1 MQARACP
8 ASAASALG
16 ITFTVPPHS
25 RQVSMSI
32 SPKAPT
38 FGEHTFQA
46 LRPAHREGE
55 TGTRSRGWPGPCP
68 SLGGGLLLAL
78 VGGVGLVAPT
88 PLGRRHQRTVFAVRG
103 KDTVETRQVDAGLGH
118 QGGQPGDKIQGH
130 APASWQTITRRH
142 SGECPEHAG
151 TRGDNNP
158 VRPSTGRAQTAP

>member
-1 MQARACP
+1 MVSAKQTGRRSPAFRGDYPGSRPAAAEVSFPCTWARIFSMTAGSSMQARACP

-38 FGEHTFQA
+38 FGEHTFQV

-68 SLGGGLLLAL
+68 SLGGGLLLVL
-78 VGGVGLVAPT
+78 VGGFGLVAPT
-88 PLGRRHQRTVFAVRG
+88 PLGRRHQRTAFAVRG
-103 KDTVETRQVDAGLGH
+103 KDTVETRQVTESRD
-118 QGGQPGDKIQGH
+118 
-130 APASWQTITRRH
+130 
-142 SGECPEHAG
+142 
-151 TRGDNNP
+151 
-158 VRPSTGRAQTAP
+158 